1 MNYLP
6 NRTLYIDHCLTLKP
20 LCKRWFLCKN
30 IIMNKNNLLKQFN
43 ESCKF
48 YCDYHNVGRIEK
60 EMICGNLGQVVLR
73 IIEAVK
79 KDKKSI

>member
-1 MNYLP
+1 
-6 NRTLYIDHCLTLKP
+6 
-20 LCKRWFLCKN
+20 
-30 IIMNKNNLLKQFN
+30 MNKNNLLKQFN

-48 YCDYHNVGRIEK
+48 YCDYHKVGTIEK
-60 EMICGNLGQVVLR
+60 NMICGNLEQVVIR

>member
-1 MNYLP
+1 
-6 NRTLYIDHCLTLKP
+6 
-20 LCKRWFLCKN
+20 
-30 IIMNKNNLLKQFN
+30 MNKDKLLKQFK

-79 KDKKSI
+79 KGKKVI

>member
-1 MNYLP
+1 
-6 NRTLYIDHCLTLKP
+6 
-20 LCKRWFLCKN
+20 
-30 IIMNKNNLLKQFN
+30 MNKDKLLKEFK

-48 YCDYHNVGRIEK
+48 YCDYHKIKSIEANA
-60 EMICGNLGQVVLR
+60 ICGNLGQVVLR